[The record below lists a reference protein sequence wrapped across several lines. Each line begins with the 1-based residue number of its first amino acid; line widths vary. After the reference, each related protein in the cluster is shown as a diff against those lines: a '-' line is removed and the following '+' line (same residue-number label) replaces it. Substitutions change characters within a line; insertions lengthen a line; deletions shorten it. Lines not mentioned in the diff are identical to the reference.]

1 MYDES
6 VMLLRAVILLEV
18 FFFLYSPEYTFA
30 RRLSVDIL
38 VASSN
43 FVASYFST
51 RRRWEPCKYEMDV
64 YCTSRGLNLALYNS
78 IIRSLGVSLLLD

>member
-18 FFFLYSPEYTFA
+18 FFLYSPEYTFA

-51 RRRWEPCKYEMDV
+51 RRRWVPCKYEIDV
-64 YCTSRGLNLALYNS
+64 YCTSRELNLALYNS

>member
-18 FFFLYSPEYTFA
+18 FFLYSPEYTFA

-43 FVASYFST
+43 FVASYFFT
-51 RRRWEPCKYEMDV
+51 RRRWEPCKYEIDV